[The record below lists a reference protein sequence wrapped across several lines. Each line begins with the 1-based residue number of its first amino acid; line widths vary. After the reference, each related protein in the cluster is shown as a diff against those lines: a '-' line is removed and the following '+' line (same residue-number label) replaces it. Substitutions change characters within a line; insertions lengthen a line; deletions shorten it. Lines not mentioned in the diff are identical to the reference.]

1 MSRVGKRLGALV
13 AGPLFVGLAAC
24 GTPQTPAQ
32 TATNLVTQGLKAQL
46 AGDLATAAHDY
57 QQAIQTD
64 ANNTVSHYDL
74 GTIYDQQGNVA
85 KAVGEYQ
92 ATLVINPTFTDAVF
106 NLAVDT
112 AKSDPSTAE
121 QLYFKVIA
129 QQPTFAAAWLNLGF
143 ILQGQGQTAQA
154 RADWAKA
161 IALDSSLASR
171 IPSPSPSPARGA
183 PPSPT
188 PKH

>member
-1 MSRVGKRLGALV
+1 MNHIGKRLVAL
-13 AGPLFVGLAAC
+13 AFAPLLVGVAAC

-46 AGDLATAAHDY
+46 AGDLGTAAQDY
-57 QQAIQTD
+57 QQAIQAD

-74 GTIYDQQGNVA
+74 GTIYDQQGNIA

-112 AKSDPSTAE
+112 TKSDPSTAE
-121 QLYFKVIA
+121 ELYAKVIA

-143 ILQGQGQTAQA
+143 LLQARGETAQA
-154 RADWAKA
+154 KTDWAKA
-161 IALDSSLASR
+161 ISLDPTLATR
-171 IPSPSPSPARGA
+171 IPTPSPSPASRA
-183 PPSPT
+183 HPSPT
-188 PKH
+188 PQP

>member
-1 MSRVGKRLGALV
+1 
-13 AGPLFVGLAAC
+13 
-24 GTPQTPAQ
+24 
-32 TATNLVTQGLKAQL
+32 
-46 AGDLATAAHDY
+46 
-57 QQAIQTD
+57 
-64 ANNTVSHYDL
+64 
-74 GTIYDQQGNVA
+74 
-85 KAVGEYQ
+85 
-92 ATLVINPTFTDAVF
+92 VF

-143 ILQGQGQTAQA
+143 ILQSQGQTAQA
-154 RADWAKA
+154 KADWAKA

-171 IPSPSPSPARGA
+171 IPSPSPSAAAGA
-183 PPSPT
+183 QPSPT

>member
-106 NLAVDT
+106 RFVDCRAVVL
-112 AKSDPSTAE
+112 
-121 QLYFKVIA
+121 QGHR
-129 QQPTFAAAWLNLGF
+129 AAAHIRSRVVEPRLHPAEPGSDRSGKGRLGES
-143 ILQGQGQTAQA
+143 
-154 RADWAKA
+154 DC
-161 IALDSSLASR
+161 
-171 IPSPSPSPARGA
+171 P
-183 PPSPT
+183 
-188 PKH
+188 